1 MEKCRSTLPE
11 DTVSSGPREPP
22 PRALSEPDV
31 KVSLHPALIV
41 QPSHRELSSE
51 QTDLVLYAQCAS
63 TTAMPSGDAP

>member
-1 MEKCRSTLPE
+1 MGNRK
-11 DTVSSGPREPP
+11 
-22 PRALSEPDV
+22 LSEPDV
-31 KVSLHPALIV
+31 KVSLHPALIL